1 MKRFLIFG
9 LLGPLILGWA
19 FAMLILP
26 VEIDGYLINAPKA
39 LFLTIAFL
47 PLTYLFGLVPGLAM
61 AGVDAWLANYS
72 WRLPAVCVIAYV
84 VSGAI
89 LDWQDSGFTGH
100 FLRLGLV
107 GLIPTAICSWLSGPA
122 RETAPTP

>member
-9 LLGPLILGWA
+9 LFGPLILGWV

-26 VEIDGYLINAPKA
+26 VEIDGYLINALKA

-61 AGVDAWLANYS
+61 AGIDAWLAKYS
-72 WRLPAVCVIAYV
+72 WRFPAVCAIAYV
-84 VSGAI
+84 ASGVI
-89 LDWQDSGFTGH
+89 LTWQGSGFDGH
-100 FLRLGLV
+100 FVRLGFV
-107 GLIPTAICSWLSGPA
+107 GLIPTAICSWLARPA
-122 RETAPTP
+122 RKTAPAA